1 MQTLTAAMTVNAILY
16 ANPAD
21 APAPYSWEP
30 AHPALA
36 TLAWEDE
43 RTDVHAIAGGQHGV
57 SPDGLGRYAFT
68 CVCGFET
75 AECAS
80 PLDASAAIISHA
92 LNTCAD
98 CGGPKPSVIAF
109 GPAAGQMDTF
119 PRCSG
124 CAI

>member
-1 MQTLTAAMTVNAILY
+1 MQTLTATMTVNAILY

-21 APAPYSWEP
+21 APAPDSWEP

-36 TLAWEDE
+36 TFYWGDE
-43 RTDVHAIAGGQHGV
+43 RTDVHAVVGVQRGAGR
-57 SPDGLGRYAFT
+57 DAFT
-68 CVCGFET
+68 CACGYT
-75 AECAS
+75 TPECAS
-80 PLDASAAIISHA
+80 VLDASAAIISHA

-119 PRCSG
+119 PRCSP

>member
-1 MQTLTAAMTVNAILY
+1 MQTLTTAMTVNAILY

-43 RTDVHAIAGGQHGV
+43 RTDVHAVIGGQY
-57 SPDGLGRYAFT
+57 GLARYAFT
-68 CVCGFET
+68 CACGFET
-75 AECAS
+75 PECTNV
-80 PLDASAAIISHA
+80 LDASAAIISHA
-92 LNTCAD
+92 LNSCAD

-109 GPAAGQMDTF
+109 GPAAGQMQTF
-119 PRCSG
+119 PRCSR
-124 CAI
+124 CAL